1 MDDSFNSFDEKN
13 IEKKYYIVEKHNEN
27 YIQES
32 RIDKIICLIEDENKY
47 FYFYILVLFLWI

>member
-13 IEKKYYIVEKHNEN
+13 IEKKYYIVGKHNEN

>member
-1 MDDSFNSFDEKN
+1 MDDILILLMKKN

-32 RIDKIICLIEDENKY
+32 RIDKIICLIEDENKC
-47 FYFYILVLFLWI
+47 FCFYILVLFLWI